1 MKLLNITGLLSLKP
15 RGFEQD
21 IHSLLEML
29 SFVCYKPDTCIKYKP
44 ADKKSGFFPRK
55 YLQTWAL
62 NI

>member
-55 YLQTWAL
+55 YL
-62 NI
+62 